1 VANILSIPKITWF
14 VFLGIGLVLIV
25 FSNGNFLNKAETA
38 EPGETMIEA
47 GKTVCAAKD
56 IVMEEILEI
65 AYEQVPEEG
74 KVIFDKFK
82 EGEELTECDYF
93 QLYKIL
99 NKKNIKSWILDESCN
114 VLVCSG
120 I

>member
-1 VANILSIPKITWF
+1 MISFFSIPKIAWC
-14 VFLGIGLVLIV
+14 VFLGVGVVLIV
-25 FSNGNFLNKAETA
+25 FSNGTFLNKVRTA

-56 IVMEEILEI
+56 IVMEELFDV

-74 KVIFDKFK
+74 KIIFDKFRA
-82 EGEELTECDYF
+82 GEDLTECDYF

-99 NKKNIKSWILDESCN
+99 NKKNIKSWILDESCT